1 MNKNLIEAIREEQR
15 LHPGAPVWIP
25 DIRKRVSMSKSAFDA
40 AVMKLAKSGKY
51 FLNRHHHPAQS
62 TEQEKAAF
70 IPDGQGNYYITIN
83 PRNVDI
89 PKELPKQRPG
99 RGGPREGA
107 GRLAIKTKIKRVP
120 LQGARVPGWLMDW
133 LKAEK
138 DMGHK
143 IEAALIG
150 YYGLTPPA

>member
-1 MNKNLIEAIREEQR
+1 
-15 LHPGAPVWIP
+15 
-25 DIRKRVSMSKSAFDA
+25 MSKEAFDA
-40 AVMKLAKSGKY
+40 AVMEIVRSEKY

-62 TEQEKAAF
+62 SEQEKDGF
-70 IPDGQGNYYITIN
+70 IPDGAGNYYITIN
-83 PRNVDI
+83 PRDNADFLTGSSDQAGATA
-89 PKELPKQRPG
+89 KKTGTSAARHS
-99 RGGPREGA
+99 RGGSRSGA
-107 GRLAIKTKIKRVP
+107 GRPAVKTKIKRVP